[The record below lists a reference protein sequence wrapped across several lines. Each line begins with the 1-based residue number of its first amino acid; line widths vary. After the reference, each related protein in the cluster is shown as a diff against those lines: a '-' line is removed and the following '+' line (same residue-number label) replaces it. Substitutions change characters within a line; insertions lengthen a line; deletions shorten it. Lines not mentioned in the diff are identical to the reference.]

1 MNYTYVI
8 DAVLTMGG
16 LAALLGLVLSIASIK
31 LHVET
36 DPKIVQIAEVLP
48 GTNCGACGL
57 PGCEGAAEAIANGDA
72 PYNVCVAG
80 GYNVATKV
88 AAIIGVEAEDAEVKK
103 VAVVGCGGGSG
114 KVKICYLYD
123 GISQCAAANELISGP
138 LACDYGCLGFGD
150 CVISCPFDALHMGD
164 DKLPK
169 VDREKCTA
177 CGICV
182 SACPR
187 GIMKL
192 VQSDGDFNVSCNSK
206 DQGKNVRKVCE
217 VGCIACKI
225 CEKSCPEEPS
235 AITVDENLAEFNY
248 ESCTNCGVCFEKC
261 PTKCIQ
267 SAEGNKR
274 PVSSSVKKST

>member
-16 LAALLGLVLSIASIK
+16 LAAFLGLVLSIASIK
-31 LHVET
+31 LYVEV
-36 DPKIVQIAEVLP
+36 DPKVAQIAEVLP
-48 GTNCGACGL
+48 GSNCGACGL
-57 PGCEGAAEAIANGDA
+57 PGCEGAAEAIANGDSS
-72 PYNVCVAG
+72 YNVCVAG
-80 GYNVATKV
+80 GYDVAKQV
-88 AAIIGVEAEDAEVKK
+88 AAIIGVEAEEEGVKK
-103 VAVVGCGGGSG
+103 VAVVGCGGSSG
-114 KVKICYLYD
+114 KVKVCYVYD
-123 GISQCAAANELISGP
+123 GIHQCAAANELISGP

-150 CVISCPFDALHMGD
+150 CAISCPFDALHMGD
-164 DKLPK
+164 DELPK

-192 VQSDGDFNVSCNSK
+192 MQLDRDFNVSCNSK

-225 CEKSCPEEPS
+225 CEKSCPVEPS
-235 AITVDENLAEFNY
+235 AITVNENLAEFNY
-248 ESCTNCGVCFEKC
+248 KTCTDCGVCFEKC
-261 PTKCIQ
+261 PTNCIQ
-267 SAEGNKR
+267 RAENSKK
-274 PVSSSVKKST
+274 PVSSSAKKST